1 MNTEEKDYETVG
13 GNIGAC
19 AAGDAGSRGA
29 ADDYGRSDRGGT
41 DAVRRST

>member
-19 AAGDAGSRGA
+19 AAGDAGKCA
-29 ADDYGRSDRGGT
+29 EDDDGGGDRGCA